1 MGATNFNLV
10 DEPWIDVAGHP
21 RQSLRQFFTG
31 GGEFRNFGG
40 NAVDKMAMLRFMLA
54 LAHAAVELPDDAAW
68 RALTPGV
75 LAQKILAYLDTWHDA
90 FDLFGEKPFLQF
102 PQLREKAK
110 NEDKILP
117 YSAFR
122 PGMSNNKAL
131 LTNWD
136 YLREIRTED
145 LPLMLLRGCGFGLGG
160 GRYDNTIVLSPGY
173 KAKLKDKEDKG
184 RRGVPGA
191 LVGKN
196 GYLHSYLR
204 GESLLET
211 IKLNMLTLEDV
222 GEMKVFRGMGRPAW
236 EKLPDGEDSPLAR
249 QYRDS
254 YQGTLLP
261 LDKFYLLLPE
271 DEKIILTDGIAYPK
285 DPSELVDPALTIR
298 DVNKKK
304 AVVWAKTELRPWREL
319 TAILSFIQAAGKMSS
334 PFFLSCGI
342 RKLPREAL
350 VHVWTAGLQVTFQS
364 GEQVIS
370 GSDDYVESEF
380 SLLNSQISG
389 YGYDRFVETM
399 KKLDD
404 CAEIL
409 RKCIEAY
416 FVEMTEPN
424 ENKGKADT
432 GKTPQRKVSGNIKTI
447 ADHTVT
453 VFWEIAERDAQLI
466 IDTVFAEDL
475 PDCEAPPELL
485 KKWRRLVE
493 EQYSRACPRETA
505 RQLLAWSKCRPF
517 TRMGA
522 KKESKGKTRN

>member
-1 MGATNFNLV
+1 MGMTSFNLV
-10 DEPWIDVAGHP
+10 DEPWIDVAGQP

-68 RALTPGV
+68 RALTPEV
-75 LAQKILAYLDTWHDA
+75 LAQKILAYLDTWHDT

-110 NEDKILP
+110 KDKILS

-122 PGMSNNKAL
+122 PGISDNKAL

-136 YLREIRTED
+136 FFREIRTED
-145 LPLMLLRGCGFGLGG
+145 LPLMLLRGYGFGLAG
-160 GRYDNTIVLSPGY
+160 GRYDNSIVLSRGY
-173 KAKLKDKEDKG
+173 KGKLNDKG
-184 RRGVPGA
+184 NVGRGVPGA
-191 LVGKN
+191 LMGTK
-196 GYLHSYLR
+196 GYLHAYLR
-204 GESLLET
+204 GETLLES
-211 IKLNMLTLEDV
+211 IKLNMLTQKEV
-222 GEMKVFRGMGRPAW
+222 EEMKVFRGMGRPAW
-236 EKLPDGEDSPLAR
+236 ENMPDGEDSPRAR
-249 QYRDS
+249 EYRKS

-271 DEKIILTDGIAYPK
+271 DEKIILTDGISYSK
-285 DPSELVDPALTIR
+285 DPAELVDPALTIC
-298 DVNKKK
+298 DVQNKK
-304 AVVWAKTELRPWREL
+304 AVVWAETELRPWREL
-319 TAILSFIQAAGKMSS
+319 PAILSFIQAAGGRRS

-342 RKLPREAL
+342 RKLPREAM
-350 VHVWTAGLQVTFQS
+350 VHIWTAGLQVTFQS

-370 GSDDYVESEF
+370 GRDDYIESEF
-380 SLLNSQISG
+380 TFPNGFINNN
-389 YGYDRFVETM
+389 YNYDRFVNTM
-399 KKLDD
+399 TELDD
-404 CAEIL
+404 CAIIL
-409 RKCIEAY
+409 RKCVEAY

-424 ENKGKADT
+424 ENKGKAAT
-432 GKTPQRKVSGNIKTI
+432 GKIPQRKVSSNIKNI
-447 ADHTVT
+447 AGRAVMA
-453 VFWEIAERDAQLI
+453 FWEIAERDAQLI

-493 EQYSRACPRETA
+493 EQYSRSCPRETA
-505 RQLLAWSKCRPF
+505 RQLLTWSKCRPIF
-517 TRMGA
+517 RAGA

>member
-1 MGATNFNLV
+1 MTRFNLV

-31 GGEFRNFGG
+31 GGGFRNFGG

-54 LAHAAVELPDDAAW
+54 LAHAAVEVPDDAAW
-68 RALTPGV
+68 RALTLEV
-75 LAQKILAYLDTWHDA
+75 LAQKILAYLDTWHDV

-110 NEDKILP
+110 KDKILS

-122 PGMSNNKAL
+122 PGISDNKAL

-136 YLREIRTED
+136 FFCEIRTED

-173 KAKLKDKEDKG
+173 KAKLNDKGDKG
-184 RRGVPGA
+184 RCGVPGA
-191 LVGKN
+191 LIGQK

-204 GESLLET
+204 GETLLKT

-236 EKLPDGEDSPLAR
+236 ENMPDGEDSPRAR
-249 QYRDS
+249 EYRKS

-285 DPSELVDPALTIR
+285 DPSELVDPALT
-298 DVNKKK
+298 VLKEKE
-304 AVVWAKTELRPWREL
+304 AVWAKNELRPWREL
-319 TAILSFIQAAGKMSS
+319 TSIFSFIQAAKKMRP

-342 RKLPREAL
+342 RKLPREEL
-350 VHVWTAGLQVTFQS
+350 VHVWTAGLQVSTNS
-364 GEQVIS
+364 GKQFIS
-370 GSDDYVESEF
+370 GSDDYIESDF
-380 SLLNSQISG
+380 SLFNSNISE
-389 YGYDRFVETM
+389 YGYDRFVNTM
-399 KKLDD
+399 KKLDEY
-404 CAEIL
+404 AKIL
-409 RKCIEAY
+409 WECVKSY
-416 FVEMTEPN
+416 FNEMTGAN
-424 ENKGKADT
+424 SNKGKVDT

-447 ADHTVT
+447 ADHAVT
-453 VFWEIAERDAQLI
+453 VFWEIAEKDAQLI
-466 IDTVFAEDL
+466 IDTVFAEDI

-493 EQYSRACPRETA
+493 EQYSRSCPHETA
-505 RQLLAWSKCRPF
+505 RQLLAWSKCRP
-517 TRMGA
+517 TIWVGS
-522 KKESKGKTRN
+522 KKESKSKLETEKRKG